1 MPGKD
6 TKANTFSFDKS
17 VTITVL
23 GASGDL
29 ASKKTFPA
37 LFGLFAHDLL
47 PPQTKIFGYAR
58 SDLSSEKFNEK
69 VSSHFEMLGP
79 ANSTKKKEFLRMCK
93 YVRGS
98 YDQDKDFAELN
109 KVLQD
114 AEKDMEQ
121 KNRLLYLALPP
132 SQFAEVCSHLKKECY
147 LEKEEGH
154 VRVIIE
160 KPFGHDLASSR
171 ELQDNLSPL
180 FGEDEIYRIDH
191 YLGKEMVKNLSIV
204 RFMNMFMM
212 GCWSKQY
219 VLNVQITFKEPFG
232 TEGRGGYFDD
242 IGIIR
247 DVMQNHLLQVLSLVA
262 MDRPVSDSPEDTR
275 DEKVKVLRMVRPI
288 KPEDVVLGQYQAA
301 EVNGEKKPGY
311 KDDDTIKNKETTT
324 PTYAAFAVYIDNERW
339 DGVPFILKA
348 GKALDEPK
356 VEIRLQFKSV
366 PGAAGNNIARNELVF
381 RVQPTEAIYLKM
393 NTKFPGL
400 KSEAVVTDLDLSY
413 RRRFSNVQIPEAYES
428 LILDCLKGDHSN
440 FVRDDELD
448 EAWQI
453 ITPLLESIDQ
463 GNFTIEKYSYGS
475 RGPAAA
481 EELLKAKGYTRF
493 KADEKY
499 TWPTTTGHA
508 NL

>member
-6 TKANTFSFDKS
+6 TKDTTFSFDKS
-17 VTITVL
+17 VTITVF

-37 LFGLFAHDLL
+37 LFTLYVQGLL

-58 SDLSSEKFNEK
+58 SDMSPEKFNEK

-79 ANSTKKKEFLRMCK
+79 ANNSKKEEFLKLCK
-93 YVRGS
+93 YVRGT
-98 YDQDKDFAELN
+98 YNEDKDFSKLN
-109 KVLQD
+109 EVLND
-114 AEKDMEQ
+114 AEKDMDE

-147 LEKEEGH
+147 LKKDEGH
-154 VRVIIE
+154 IRVIIE

-204 RFMNMFMM
+204 RFMNTFMM
-212 GCWSKQY
+212 GCWSNQY
-219 VLNVQITFKEPFG
+219 ISNVQITFKEPFG

-262 MDRPVSDSPEDTR
+262 MDRPVSDGPEDTR

-288 KPEDVVLGQYQAA
+288 KLEDVVLGQYEAA

-311 KDDDTIKNKETTT
+311 KDDDSIKNKDTKT
-324 PTYAAFAVYIDNERW
+324 PTYAAFAVYIDSERW

-356 VEIRLQFKSV
+356 VEIRLQFKPV
-366 PGAAGNNIARNELVF
+366 PGAASHQIARNELVF

-413 RRRFSNVQIPEAYES
+413 RRRFSNVQIPQAYES
-428 LILDCLKGDHSN
+428 LILDCLNGDHSN

-463 GNFTIEKYSYGS
+463 GKLKIEKYPYGS

-481 EELLKAKGYTRF
+481 EELLKASGYTRSR
-493 KADEKY
+493 ADEKY
-499 TWPTTTGHA
+499 TWPTTAGHA